1 MGTIARHVRRLV
13 RPAQLGAM
21 RRTRPLSDWWGFDRG
36 TPVDRYY
43 IEKFL
48 DEHRDLIRGRV
59 LEVKDNGYTV
69 RFGRG
74 VERSDVV
81 DVDATNPEATI
92 LADLARADEIASN
105 TFDCFVLTQTLQ
117 LIYDT
122 RSVIAHAHRI
132 LKPGGALLVTVPSVS
147 RIVQGEGIETDYWRF
162 TVASCRALFGEAFG
176 AENVRVRSYGN
187 VLTGMAFL
195 NGMACEELSRD
206 ELETNDDYFPLVVT
220 VRAIKNARG

>member
-1 MGTIARHVRRLV
+1 
-13 RPAQLGAM
+13 M

-69 RFGRG
+69 RYGTG

-81 DVDATNPEATI
+81 DVDTTNPAATI
-92 LADLARADEIASN
+92 LADLAQADEIASDA
-105 TFDCFVLTQTLQ
+105 FDCFVLTQTLQ

-147 RIVQGEGIETDYWRF
+147 RVVQAEGIETDYWRF

-176 AENVRVRSYGN
+176 DGSVQVRSYGN